1 MRRFRLSPLLL
12 LLLPL
17 ACGRTM
23 DKRTTRISRFEAQ
36 RNEALNRGDRLQA
49 SRATLALDR
58 EIELDAA
65 EVVDPEAPGGR
76 ARVERKYELLGQRL
90 EVEAQN
96 AASTDLTARTL
107 PIAYNPKELAA
118 VKEVTKDYGDL
129 YVGPT
134 AGFNEFRLPHIPWA
148 GYWYPASGAALYGT
162 PDTPLAKLDQL
173 AQAVGRP
180 GGIVQWEK
188 DHASA
193 VPLSTW
199 EGFCDAW
206 ALAAT
211 QTPEPRQTLTYKGVR
226 FAPHDLKAI
235 LTKAFQLYPV
245 KQYGIRYDGDF
256 ATDGTFQDIR
266 PEAFQRLIEAVVLG
280 QKRPLV
286 IDDAPGVEV
295 WSKPLFGMRWRIDVD
310 PEVPNAYRVKLLALL
325 VSHRRAISDK
335 PTTENDVVP
344 VLYQYRLFVDPQV
357 KKDGR
362 SLVIAGEWLGDS
374 LSAHPDYVLVP
385 AQNGAWSS
393 PNQALNGSL
402 DLVRELLSKGT
413 PRAP

>member
-1 MRRFRLSPLLL
+1 
-12 LLLPL
+12 
-17 ACGRTM
+17 
-23 DKRTTRISRFEAQ
+23 
-36 RNEALNRGDRLQA
+36 
-49 SRATLALDR
+49 LDR
-58 EIELDAA
+58 EIELEAA
-65 EVVDPEAPGGR
+65 DGLGPAAPGWR

-90 EVEAQN
+90 EVEAQH
-96 AASTDLTARTL
+96 AVSTGVTARTL

-118 VKEVTKDYGDL
+118 VQEVTKDYGDL
-129 YVGPT
+129 YVAPT
-134 AGFNEFRLPHIPWA
+134 AGFQEFRLPHIPWA

-162 PDTPLAKLDQL
+162 PDTPLAKLDRL
-173 AQAVGRP
+173 AKAAGRP

-206 ALAAT
+206 AVAAT
-211 QTPEPRQTLTYKGVR
+211 QTPEPRQTLTYKGVS
-226 FAPHDLKAI
+226 FAPRDLKAI

-245 KQYGIRYDGDF
+245 KQYGIRYDGDL

-266 PEAFQRLIEAVVLG
+266 PEAFQRLVEAVVLG

-295 WSKPLFGMRWRIDVD
+295 WSKPLFGMRWRIDKD
-310 PEVPNAYRVKLLALL
+310 PEAPNAYLVKLLALL
-325 VSHRRAISDK
+325 VSHRRSISDT